1 MTDDDFS
8 PEPPAPD
15 EDLAMREAEQEALKA
30 ARASRKP
37 ALRLQSTSREMPAS
51 QEAEEHVIATILLDG
66 SDTLERAIRTPI
78 PPEAFFFPANRLL
91 YETCLDLHTKG
102 KPVILETLGEEL
114 SSRRQLEAVGG
125 WAYLMQVTSRIPTTA
140 HAGYF
145 IEKLREK
152 YLLREAIKTLTGGVE
167 EAYGFSGGLTEYLS
181 RLQSRIE
188 RLQPKAEVKSSRRS
202 PFSFTIPARDDR
214 SILLGNRYLNRG
226 DGIVL
231 SSSSGMGKSSMSQQ
245 MAGDW
250 ALGRPFHGI
259 TSNGALRIL
268 IIQSEDSDGDIAE
281 VWQSLA
287 HVNKWSAEDRA
298 RIEQNV
304 RIVCEKALRGPAFIR
319 WLDSEAKDF
328 KPDLVILNPL
338 QAYMDGDVTDSRDL
352 GAFLRE
358 GLNGINRESNFG
370 YLIVHHTTKPA
381 TGKDRAERQWHE
393 VMYDMAGGAEI
404 INWARGIISLRALED
419 EGKFKVVLAKRGR
432 RAGIVRP
439 VEAGAGVRLEPVTVF
454 GLQHAKG
461 HLPSGTPVIYW
472 EAAEIPV
479 NAEEKK
485 ERGGRAP
492 RFQFSDYRYLFP
504 PKTSA
509 GLTLNE
515 LHRALLPNGE
525 IKRNVLHKV
534 CVRWAEE
541 NEVEIIE
548 VDGQPRR
555 YRRLV

>member
-1 MTDDDFS
+1 MSDDDFD
-8 PEPPAPD
+8 PAPPPPAPAPTRRT
-15 EDLAMREAEQEALKA
+15 DLPDMESYLFGCFLIE
-30 ARASRKP
+30 
-37 ALRLQSTSREMPAS
+37 
-51 QEAEEHVIATILLDG
+51 G
-66 SDTLERAIRTPI
+66 SDTLERAIAAGLTARD
-78 PPEAFFFPANRLL
+78 FVSPA
-91 YETCLDLHTKG
+91 
-102 KPVILETLGEEL
+102 LGEL
-114 SSRRQLEAVGG
+114 YSACC
-125 WAYLMQVTSRIPTTA
+125 
-140 HAGYF
+140 
-145 IEKLREK
+145 KLREEGTP
-152 YLLREAIKTLTGGVE
+152 LGIDTLADHLGPTR
-167 EAYGFSGGLTEYLS
+167 LS
-181 RLQSRIE
+181 RHGGIAGLMALDHQTTTARAEHALRTIIGAADLRHLERVGAAVQERAKRGEDPQEIIAYIE
-188 RLQPKAEVKSSRRS
+188 RAKAPRETVVRSARRS
-202 PFSFTIPARDDR
+202 PFSFTIPARDDP

-231 SSSSGMGKSSMSQQ
+231 SSSSGMGKSSMAQQ

-259 TSNGALRIL
+259 TSNGPLRIL
-268 IIQSEDSDGDIAE
+268 IVQSEDSDGDIAE

-287 HVNKWSAEDRA
+287 HVNKWTPEER
-298 RIEQNV
+298 RQIEQNV
-304 RIVCEKALRGPAFIR
+304 RIVCEKSLRGAAFIR
-319 WLDSEAKDF
+319 FLSAEIRDF
-328 KPDLVILNPL
+328 TPDLVVINPL

-358 GLNGINRESNFG
+358 GLNGINRDSRFG

-432 RAGIVRP
+432 RAGVVRP

-461 HLPSGTPVIYW
+461 HLPNGTPIIFW
-472 EAAEIPV
+472 EAAEIPAD
-479 NAEEKK
+479 AEEKS
-485 ERGGRAP
+485 ERAGRP
-492 RFQFSDYRYLFP
+492 SKFQFSDYRSLFP
-504 PKTSA
+504 PKSSP
-509 GLTLNE
+509 GLTINE

-525 IKRNVLHKV
+525 IKRNSLHQI

-541 NEVEIIE
+541 NEVEIIN